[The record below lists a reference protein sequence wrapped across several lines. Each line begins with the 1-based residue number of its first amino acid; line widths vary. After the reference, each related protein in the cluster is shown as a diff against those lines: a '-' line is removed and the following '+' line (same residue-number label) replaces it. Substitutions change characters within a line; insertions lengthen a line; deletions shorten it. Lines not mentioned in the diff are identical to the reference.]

1 MRHPSYVTDVVEPHA
16 LVVEDADLGH
26 VTLLARPPRDG
37 RDVMLLVAEEPLCGL
52 LLELA
57 YENGYDAFA
66 CETPLDAVDTLV
78 ELGER
83 VACAIV
89 SSSAKW
95 AEGLGDFLA
104 DEYPHVERI
113 LIES

>member
-1 MRHPSYVTDVVEPHA
+1 MRNYTHAIDMVEPQP
-16 LVVEDADLGH
+16 LLIEDVDVDGLR
-26 VTLLARPPRDG
+26 LLARPPRDG
-37 RDVMLLVAEEPLCGL
+37 RDVMLLVTEEPLCGL

-57 YENGYDAFA
+57 HRSGYEAFA
-66 CETPLDAVDTLV
+66 CDTPLDVVDTLV

-89 SSSAKW
+89 SATATW
-95 AEGLGDFLA
+95 GEGLGEFLA